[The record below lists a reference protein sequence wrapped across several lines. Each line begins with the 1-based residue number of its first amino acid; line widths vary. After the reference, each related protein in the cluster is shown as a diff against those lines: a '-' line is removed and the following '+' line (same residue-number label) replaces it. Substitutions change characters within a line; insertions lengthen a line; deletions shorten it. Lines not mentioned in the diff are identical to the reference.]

1 MNEEP
6 LVLVVDDDESVRR
19 ATRRLFAS
27 VGLEVLT
34 FASAEA
40 LLEHDWADRPTC
52 LVLDVR
58 MPGVGGLDLQQT
70 LAQAGVEVPI
80 IFITGHGDVPMSVR
94 AMKAGACDFLEKPF
108 NDQVLLDSVQR
119 ALNQDR
125 ERLASQSRT
134 DGIRQR
140 LETLTRRERQVFEL
154 VVAGLLNKQIASRLG
169 AAEKTVKIHRGRVME
184 KMQASSLAELLR
196 AAAKVGLLDQD

>member
-1 MNEEP
+1 VSDE
-6 LVLVVDDDESVRR
+6 LVLVVDDDESVCR

-40 LLEHDWADRPTC
+40 LLEHDWAERPTC

-58 MPGVGGLDLQQT
+58 MPGVGGLDLQQSLLET
-70 LAQAGVEVPI
+70 GVEVPI

-119 ALNQDR
+119 GLAQDR
-125 ERLASQSRT
+125 ERLARRAET

-140 LETLTRRERQVFEL
+140 LESLTRRELQVFEL
-154 VVAGLLNKQIASRLG
+154 VVAGLLNKQIAARLG
-169 AAEKTVKIHRGRVME
+169 AAEKTIKIHRGRVME
-184 KMQASSLAELLR
+184 KMQASSLAELMR
-196 AAAKVGLLDQD
+196 AAARIGLLDRD